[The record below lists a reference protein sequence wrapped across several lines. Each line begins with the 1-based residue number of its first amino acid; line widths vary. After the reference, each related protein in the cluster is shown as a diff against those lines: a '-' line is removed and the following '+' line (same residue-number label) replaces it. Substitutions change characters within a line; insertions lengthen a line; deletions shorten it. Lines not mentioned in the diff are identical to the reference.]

1 MPECELKPD
10 EVEMLLLMRELCVE
24 VEEAISLCEELE
36 ELLKKPPSAQDLIYD
51 TR

>member
-24 VEEAISLCEELE
+24 VEEAISLCEEL
-36 ELLKKPPSAQDLIYD
+36 LKKPPSAQDLIYD